1 MRPHDPTPGEGT
13 AGTPGPAHGA
23 PTVPDESAS
32 ITSHQL
38 LGTVGGE
45 DSAELTPTGA
55 LDIES
60 AETFR
65 QMVTHMLGQGV
76 GQFLVDLGG
85 LDYIDSTG
93 LGSLLHL
100 YREAK
105 ARGGT
110 LRLYNPTPAVQD
122 IFDVTHLNKVLE
134 IYETRQ
140 AAFARAQEQ

>member
-1 MRPHDPTPGEGT
+1 MNPHDPTPNEVP
-13 AGTPGPAHGA
+13 AGTPGSADGA
-23 PTVPDESAS
+23 PAGPGGPVG
-32 ITSHQL
+32 ITSYQL
-38 LGTVGGE
+38 LGTVGGV

-65 QMVTHMLGQGV
+65 QMVTHMLGRGV
-76 GQFLVDLGG
+76 AQFLVDLGG

-122 IFDVTHLNKVLE
+122 IFDVTHRNKVLE
-134 IYETRQ
+134 VHESRQ
-140 AAFARAQEQ
+140 AAIARAQEL

>member
-1 MRPHDPTPGEGT
+1 MNPHDPTPDEVP
-13 AGTPGPAHGA
+13 AGTPGPADGG
-23 PTVPDESAS
+23 PTGPGGSAT
-32 ITSHQL
+32 ITSHEM
-38 LGTVGGE
+38 LGIVGGE
-45 DSAELTPTGA
+45 DSAELTPNGA

-65 QMVTHMLGQGV
+65 QMVTRMLGEGV
-76 GQFLVDLGG
+76 AQFFVDLGG
-85 LDYIDSTG
+85 LDYVDSTG

-122 IFDVTHLNKVLE
+122 IFNVTHLDKVLE
-134 IYETRQ
+134 FHETRQ
-140 AAFARAQEQ
+140 AALARAQEQ

>member
-1 MRPHDPTPGEGT
+1 MKPHDPTPNEVPVGM
-13 AGTPGPAHGA
+13 PVSDHGA
-23 PTVPDESAS
+23 STDPDGSAS
-32 ITSHQL
+32 ITNHQL

-45 DSAELTPTGA
+45 DSAELAPTGA

-65 QMVTHMLGQGV
+65 QMVTHMLGEGV
-76 GQFLVDLGG
+76 AQFLVDLGG

-110 LRLYNPTPAVQD
+110 LRLYNPTPAVRD

-134 IYETRQ
+134 VHESRQ

>member
-1 MRPHDPTPGEGT
+1 MNPHGPAPNEVP
-13 AGTPGPAHGA
+13 AGTPGPADGP
-23 PTVPDESAS
+23 PTGPGRSVS

-38 LGTVGGE
+38 LGIVGGE

-65 QMVTHMLGQGV
+65 QMVTHMLGEGV
-76 GQFLVDLGG
+76 AQFLVDLGG

-122 IFDVTHLNKVLE
+122 IFDVTHQNKLLE
-134 IYETRQ
+134 VHESRQ